1 MTIEEF
7 WDKYINEDILD
18 IFDETCDFFSQ
29 ELPQEFLEEYD
40 AIEVILETS
49 GHQQTAKNF
58 DNVVK
63 FIDIIKKY
71 QPELYKESF
80 VYLNDFL
87 VDYYSFHQNRSKV
100 DEAFSLF
107 IDNPLSDY
115 DNYLQAY
122 RTILFYQHSELLNR
136 AIVENYQAVSTSNS
150 ILGGAYDLAIS
161 MFYIILQEAFENNN
175 KELDKNDFISKL
187 EKFDFELDEGVFS
200 AVQKGLTQF
209 QLNIDELNNLFDK
222 DRLCALMLLR
232 GFFLRYMHERGFE
245 FYLSGHIWDKMLNYW
260 EGKNKKAKKL
270 DFYINVTT
278 DSFEKY
284 LTDFSSM
291 FIDNKPEMIATLW
304 GSVYIYEFLDKLG
317 IISTEVYQGFLKTTQ
332 KLKGKIIGRYTP
344 DLWTSNFIH
353 HWQKPD
359 SVSETE
365 FNEEHKIF
373 TKSIAF
379 KYDYFSVA
387 REVISEELANIGE
400 LADYIIEGGE
410 SMTGYNDF
418 NILENLLKDSA
429 KRHDEYDEE
438 REYIPYEEKHLEPVR
453 TEPKV
458 GRNDPC
464 PCGSGKKY
472 KKCCG
477 KG

>member
-80 VYLNDFL
+80 NYLNDFL

-107 IDNPLSDY
+107 IDNPLNDY
-115 DNYLQAY
+115 DSYLQAY

-136 AIVENYQAVSTSNS
+136 AIVENYQVVSASNS

-161 MFYIILQEAFENNN
+161 MFYIILQETFENNN

-209 QLNIDELNNLFDK
+209 QPNIDELNNLFDK

-260 EGKNKKAKKL
+260 EEENKKAKK
-270 DFYINVTT
+270 FGSYINVTT

-284 LTDFSSM
+284 LTTFSSM

-304 GSVYIYEFLDKLG
+304 GSVYIYEFLYKLG

-359 SVSETE
+359 TVSETE

-373 TKSIAF
+373 TKSIAL

-410 SMTGYNDF
+410 SMTESNDF
-418 NILENLLKDSA
+418 NIFESLLKDSA
-429 KRHDEYDEE
+429 KRYD
-438 REYIPYEEKHLEPVR
+438 EEKHLEPVR

-464 PCGSGKKY
+464 TCGSGKKY